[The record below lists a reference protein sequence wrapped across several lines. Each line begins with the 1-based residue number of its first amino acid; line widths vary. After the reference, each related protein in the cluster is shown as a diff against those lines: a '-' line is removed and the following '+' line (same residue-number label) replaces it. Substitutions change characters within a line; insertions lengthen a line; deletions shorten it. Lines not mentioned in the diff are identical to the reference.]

1 MVTALMQYGTND
13 IKALL
18 EQPEGE
24 NLEFNERIP
33 DPPTLAKTISAFAN
47 TNGGTTLI
55 GVQEG
60 GHVVGADYRKV
71 ENIFDNALAYISN
84 SPGIHLQGMSK
95 NGKEFV
101 AISVPKNNLLTLAD
115 GGAFER
121 VGPRIQPLPVAGIT
135 RALQHPE
142 RTEIDERQFLAEA
155 IHRLTTKIETLENFI
170 AQSNSFRGQI
180 RNYVIGGLVG
190 ALFGLALSMIF
201 G

>member
-1 MVTALMQYGTND
+1 MPDNTND
-13 IKALL
+13 INALL

-24 NLEFNERIP
+24 NLAFKERIP
-33 DPPTLAKTISAFAN
+33 DPPTLARLISAFAN
-47 TNGGTTLI
+47 TNGGTILI

-60 GHVVGADYRKV
+60 GNVVGADYRKV

-84 SPGIHLQGMSK
+84 SPGVHIQGISK

-121 VGPRIQPLPVAGIT
+121 VGHRIQPVPPAGII
-135 RALQHPE
+135 RALQQPE
-142 RTEIDERQFLAEA
+142 RTETDERQFVAEA
-155 IHRLTTKIETLENFI
+155 IHRLTSKIETLENFI

-180 RNYVIGGLVG
+180 RNYLIGGLVG
-190 ALFGLALSMIF
+190 ALFGLALSLLF